1 MEWFLELSYRYKEL
15 FINFVEIHRTHD
27 SYSTCIDA
35 RHSKRQKNENHT
47 ETKKN
52 ETNSSILCINDV
64 VAQNSFFLFTW
75 YCVEWGWGC
84 NNCFCFEMK
93 QKILL
98 TFFLWKSTAVIKQMK
113 RNIFWLFILAI
124 DKKVKSKLWFWEK
137 KVVIHL
143 TFMLLIK
150 QILVLLFIFHIYIF

>member
-1 MEWFLELSYRYKEL
+1 MEWFLGLFYRHKVL

-47 ETKKN
+47 ETKKMKRIQAFFVSMMWLHK
-52 ETNSSILCINDV
+52 T
-64 VAQNSFFLFTW
+64 AFFLFTW

-113 RNIFWLFILAI
+113 RNMFWLFILAI
-124 DKKVKSKLWFWEK
+124 DKKVKSKLWFWK
-137 KVVIHL
+137 KRL
-143 TFMLLIK
+143 
-150 QILVLLFIFHIYIF
+150 